1 MISVLIASES
11 RYPVSRP
18 KIKETV
24 TEYLKNLGIDDVE
37 ISVIIVGERKIREL
51 NREWRKL
58 DEETAVLTFGLEE
71 PRDASGTLRIG
82 DIVISYP
89 EARTIAEED
98 NLLVNEAIDKLL
110 IHGLK
115 NLLGSIPND
124 NNFLSKVSPAKISGF
139 G

>member
-1 MISVLIASES
+1 MISVLISSES

-18 KIKETV
+18 KIKGTV

-37 ISVIIVGERKIREL
+37 ISVIIVGERKIRGL
-51 NREWRKL
+51 NKEWRKL

-71 PRDASGTLRIG
+71 PRDANGILRIG

-98 NLLVNEAIDKLL
+98 NLLVNEAIDELL
-110 IHGLK
+110 VHGLT
-115 NLLGSIPND
+115 NLFGSIPDD
-124 NNFLSKVSPAKISGF
+124 NNFLSKISSAKISGF